1 MIRGLKAAC
10 RSRSSQNSSPAMM
23 GLFSKLKP
31 RGADKPRPPPKHTNI
46 SDEAIDEMI
55 DDFMKDKAINQ
66 TWIPDY
72 IERTIYKNVLKLVVA
87 LMAQIIDGIEITV
100 MGHKIVMDMRPND
113 ENTEEPETGNVEA
126 HPVENTSD
134 T

>member
-1 MIRGLKAAC
+1 
-10 RSRSSQNSSPAMM
+10 
-23 GLFSKLKP
+23 
-31 RGADKPRPPPKHTNI
+31 
-46 SDEAIDEMI
+46 MI

-100 MGHKIVMDMRPND
+100 MGHKIVMDMRPT
-113 ENTEEPETGNVEA
+113 ERTEEPETGTVEA
-126 HPVENTSD
+126 HPVVNNSD